1 MMPGLYGTVLLY
13 VCAFVVVSG
22 CGDYPELLKSVSFLS
37 GPDLSILTNAYASVY
52 NDNSPWDS
60 SLHPPP
66 PPVSEM
72 NEVVDEVVE
81 KDSHNGPLP
90 MQTSS
95 NSTVGLPSQSPD
107 RGG

>member
-60 SLHPPP
+60 SLPPP
-66 PPVSEM
+66 PPCFR
-72 NEVVDEVVE
+72 NE
-81 KDSHNGPLP
+81 
-90 MQTSS
+90 
-95 NSTVGLPSQSPD
+95 
-107 RGG
+107 